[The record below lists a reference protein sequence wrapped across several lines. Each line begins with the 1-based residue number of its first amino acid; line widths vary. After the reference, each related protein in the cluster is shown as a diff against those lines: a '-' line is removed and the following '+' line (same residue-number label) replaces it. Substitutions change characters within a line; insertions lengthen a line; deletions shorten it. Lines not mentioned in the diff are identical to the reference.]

1 VKQPLGRTVTER
13 RVCEFLSVSHLD
25 EALKKRMNRAIW
37 PSGETEW
44 ERLEQRYDVELA
56 FSLDGIRSA
65 SPLVQLLGGKHYLDP
80 VYNH

>member
-1 VKQPLGRTVTER
+1 
-13 RVCEFLSVSHLD
+13 
-25 EALKKRMNRAIW
+25 MNRANW

-44 ERLEQRYDVELA
+44 ERLEQRYDVGLA

-65 SPLVQLLGGKHYLDP
+65 SPLVQLLGGKRYLDP